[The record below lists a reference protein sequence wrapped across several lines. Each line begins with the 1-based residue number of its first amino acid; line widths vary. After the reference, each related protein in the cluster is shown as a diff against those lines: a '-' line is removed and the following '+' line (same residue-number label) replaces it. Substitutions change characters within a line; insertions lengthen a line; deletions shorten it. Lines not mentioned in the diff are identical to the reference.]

1 MNKMKIVFFL
11 MLGVCLF
18 LMSSCSDQEDEPT
31 PTPDE
36 EVPVIPDEELPGEA
50 SNVIHVAK
58 AGTLSGLVD
67 AQMQDT
73 ATCLT
78 ITGTMNEY
86 DFLFLREIKNLKR
99 LDLSGLSNTTMP
111 NSTFKQMPL
120 EALVLPSGLTA
131 IPNEMCRDCKKLKE
145 VFPLPEHLVTIGE
158 HAFYDCRNL
167 TGELKLPED
176 VTHLGNHAFGCC
188 QELTG
193 DLVVPAKVVSL
204 GDYGCTFAGCDKINK
219 VYFKPTVPPAS
230 GNDPLPNTNY
240 LGVPVGSKEAYRKKW
255 PNILVI
261 EEVDFDKLDDTEE
274 DLPGEELPGEA
285 SNVIHVAK
293 AGTLSGL
300 VDAQMQDTATCL
312 TITGTMNEYDF
323 LFLREIKNLKRLD
336 LSGLSNTTMP
346 NSTFKQMPLE
356 ALVLPSGLTAIPN
369 EMCRDCKKLKEVFPL
384 PEHLVTIGEHAFY
397 DCRNLTGELKLPEDV
412 THLGNHAFGCC
423 QELTGDLVVPAK
435 VVSLGDYGCTFAG
448 CDKINKVYFK
458 PTVPPASGYDP
469 LPNTN
474 YLGVPVGCKKIYQ
487 KKWPNILVIEEV
499 DFEKLGL

>member
-58 AGTLSGLVD
+58 AGTLSDLVD

-120 EALVLPSGLTA
+120 EVLVLPSGLTA

-204 GDYGCTFAGCDKINK
+204 GDYGYTFDGCDKINK

-230 GNDPLPNTNY
+230 GYDPLPNTNY

-261 EEVDFDKLDDTEE
+261 EEVDF
-274 DLPGEELPGEA
+274 
-285 SNVIHVAK
+285 
-293 AGTLSGL
+293 
-300 VDAQMQDTATCL
+300 
-312 TITGTMNEYDF
+312 
-323 LFLREIKNLKRLD
+323 
-336 LSGLSNTTMP
+336 
-346 NSTFKQMPLE
+346 
-356 ALVLPSGLTAIPN
+356 
-369 EMCRDCKKLKEVFPL
+369 
-384 PEHLVTIGEHAFY
+384 
-397 DCRNLTGELKLPEDV
+397 
-412 THLGNHAFGCC
+412 
-423 QELTGDLVVPAK
+423 
-435 VVSLGDYGCTFAG
+435 
-448 CDKINKVYFK
+448 
-458 PTVPPASGYDP
+458 
-469 LPNTN
+469 
-474 YLGVPVGCKKIYQ
+474 
-487 KKWPNILVIEEV
+487 
-499 DFEKLGL
+499 EKLGL